1 LFISKEELLS
11 SDFLL
16 YFCDFYEIT
25 QDEIH
30 SDLAFIL
37 KQIKPFKYKGFV
49 VFWNIYMHK
58 KYPKMSTNII
68 FWMLLPYISLFWY
81 KND

>member
-1 LFISKEELLS
+1 
-11 SDFLL
+11 L

-25 QDEIH
+25 QDKIH

-37 KQIKPFKYKGFV
+37 NEIKPFKIIV
-49 VFWNIYMHK
+49 VFWNIYLHK